1 MVLAAKLTT
10 CSLPDDEPVAS
21 SCTSAATAASRERY
35 LGWNGTQM
43 FGNRTAKGLF
53 GRDSSL
59 FPCGSNFSAF
69 EVFFSE
75 RQRTAISRY
84 TLAR

>member
-35 LGWNGTQM
+35 LG
-43 FGNRTAKGLF
+43 
-53 GRDSSL
+53 
-59 FPCGSNFSAF
+59 
-69 EVFFSE
+69 
-75 RQRTAISRY
+75 
-84 TLAR
+84 